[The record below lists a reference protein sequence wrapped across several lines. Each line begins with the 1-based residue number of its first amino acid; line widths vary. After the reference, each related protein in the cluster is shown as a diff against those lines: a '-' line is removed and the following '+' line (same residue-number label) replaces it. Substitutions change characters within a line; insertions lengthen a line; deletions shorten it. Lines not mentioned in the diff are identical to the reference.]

1 MAGRWLPW
9 WRRAIAPA
17 PSSMSRR
24 ARRSASAFSATSF
37 AGRRDAMAD
46 EAPPL
51 PAQRLIERVTE
62 FTDEDLHAL
71 CEATAAA
78 IIDGGGFGWVNP
90 PGRMALETYFRG
102 VLLVPE
108 RELFVGR
115 LNGVVVGSAHLVRP
129 PRNNE
134 AQAHAAQLMHSYIA
148 PYARGHGL
156 ARMLTL
162 EVEVRARD
170 LGYHVLNLDVRETQE
185 AAIRLYESLGFECW
199 GVHPD
204 YAFVRGQLVRGL
216 FYSKRLRRPGSR
228 RMQNGG

>member
-1 MAGRWLPW
+1 MP
-9 WRRAIAPA
+9 
-17 PSSMSRR
+17 
-24 ARRSASAFSATSF
+24 
-37 AGRRDAMAD
+37 D
-46 EAPPL
+46 EASVV
-51 PAQRLIERVTE
+51 PAQLLVEHVTR
-62 FTDEDLHAL
+62 FTDDDLHAL

-156 ARMLTL
+156 ARMLTVH
-162 EVEVRARD
+162 VEDRARE
-170 LGYHVLNLDVRETQE
+170 LGYYVLNLDVRETQE
-185 AAIRLYESLGFECW
+185 AAIRLYESLGYERW

-204 YAFVRGQLVRGL
+204 YAFVRGQTVRGF
-216 FYSKRLRRPGSR
+216 FYFKRLRKPSAKRG
-228 RMQNGG
+228 QNGNGG